1 MWTAHWSSTTV
12 CVSHPKVTWGM
23 YVSSEQRQEYDIDIG
38 CCVKYVPAE
47 ARNMLI
53 NLRPVKNIQTPR
65 GLFFITKNA
74 MLGDLHGARKVQEIE
89 SSRE

>member
-1 MWTAHWSSTTV
+1 MRYV
-12 CVSHPKVTWGM
+12 CC
-23 YVSSEQRQEYDIDIG
+23 SEKRQEYDIDIG

-53 NLRPVKNIQTPR
+53 NLRPVKNIQTPC